1 MGTALRQR
9 KTTKQDGLL
18 LEAIGRTIYDA
29 RMELGLTQTELAR
42 RARVSRFQM
51 CKHESGTAE
60 MPITRLVDICRH
72 LKVRP
77 FEMMRS
83 AIKDMEV

>member
-1 MGTALRQR
+1 MRQR

-18 LEAIGRTIYDA
+18 LEAIGRAIYDA
-29 RMELGLTQTELAR
+29 RMELGMTQTELAR

-60 MPITRLVDICRH
+60 MPTTRLVGICQH
-72 LKVRP
+72 LQVRP
-77 FEMMRS
+77 FEMLRK
-83 AIKDMEV
+83 AIKDME